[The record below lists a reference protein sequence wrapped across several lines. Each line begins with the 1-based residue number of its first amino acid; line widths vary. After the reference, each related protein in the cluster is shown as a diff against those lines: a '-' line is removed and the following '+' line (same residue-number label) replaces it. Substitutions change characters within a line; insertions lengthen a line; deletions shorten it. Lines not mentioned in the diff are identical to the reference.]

1 MKTLYLAIKIETGW
15 KYTRSVQVS
24 DNFDIG
30 EEGSDTRALVDQLL
44 VVMSYWAGDMG
55 HAVGNSYAGFT
66 HPSDLEG
73 ERRIK

>member
-15 KYTRSVQVS
+15 KYVRSVQVS

-44 VVMSYWAGDMG
+44 VTMSYWAGDMG
-55 HAVGNSYAGFT
+55 HQVNNSHAGFI
-66 HPSDLEG
+66 HPSEFDKE
-73 ERRIK
+73 KKS